1 MLYAIAALLLLQL
14 TGDVIARWLDVAL
27 PGALIGMALML
38 VALCLLKRTPVALR
52 RTSNGLL
59 GHLMLL
65 FIPSVVAIMTQTEYI
80 AAEWLP
86 FIVATIVATA
96 LTLVVTAATLQ
107 FLLKRQNRNS

>member
-14 TGDVIARWLDVAL
+14 LGDFISRWLNLAL
-27 PGALIGMALML
+27 PGALIGMMLML
-38 VALCLLKRTPVALR
+38 VALIALGRTPVPLR

-86 FIVATIVATA
+86 FIAAAVGATA
-96 LTLVVTAATLQ
+96 LTLLVTAVTLQ
-107 FLLKRQNRNS
+107 FFLKRQNRNS